1 MIANLP
7 EPQQSIGGFSMT
19 CLRRNF
25 YPSFILS
32 IAIVASLAGAALGQT
47 PDSKSRATGSVSG
60 RVTIGDKP
68 APGIFVVAGGLNQ
81 STVTAQATSDA
92 DGHYRIGGLA
102 AGQIAIT
109 PAAPLFV
116 LPSSPMTGTS
126 KVITLS
132 SGEAV
137 EGIDFKLTR
146 GGVITGR
153 VVDADGRPLIEERI
167 NLIPVDENG
176 ALSRQQFPR
185 YNYQMYQTDDRGVY
199 RLYGVPAGRY
209 KVSAGDEP
217 GTISG
222 LRASGYYQKTYY
234 PDATDPAKASVVDL
248 NEGGEAK
255 DIDISLGRRSVT
267 YTVSG
272 RIISADTGNPL
283 PGISFGFG
291 VLQRNQNQSYIAGTM
306 SPGTPTNSQGE
317 FRLEGV
323 EPGHYAVFITNRFD
337 FTANANSGPGVFS
350 DPLPFDV
357 VDGDITNLEIKA
369 QTGLSVS
376 GVVVLDGITDQKV
389 LAKISSLRIGANVIP
404 TPGSLRV
411 MPEGRSATI
420 GPDGSFQIGGLRPGK
435 VSLYLTGSN
444 FNEARGFSIARVERG
459 GVPQSTGLDI
469 LPGENVSAVRIL
481 LAYGSGVIRGQV
493 KFDGGPLPSEAMLFV
508 SVTRDGVPSRASAQV
523 DSRGQF
529 VIENLAAG
537 TYELTLQV
545 ASLSGNMTRGL
556 PARQK
561 QVVTVTDGAD
571 SQVLFTV
578 DSSRKDGP

>member
-1 MIANLP
+1 MTYLTRLACSPVVL
-7 EPQQSIGGFSMT
+7 IGAALI
-19 CLRRNF
+19 C
-25 YPSFILS
+25 
-32 IAIVASLAGAALGQT
+32 LAGAALAQT
-47 PDSKSRATGSVSG
+47 PDAKSKATGSVSG

-68 APGIFVVAGGLNQ
+68 APGILITAAGVNQ
-81 STVTAQATSDA
+81 SSFNAQATSDA

-109 PAAPLFV
+109 PAAPLYV
-116 LPSSPMTGTS
+116 LPSNPMSGS
-126 KVITLS
+126 GKVLTLS

-167 NLIPVDENG
+167 SLIPIDENG
-176 ALSRQQFPR
+176 ASARQSFPR
-185 YNYQMYQTDDRGVY
+185 YNYQMYQTDDRGIY
-199 RLYGVPAGRY
+199 RLYGVAAGRY
-209 KVSAGDEP
+209 KISAGDEP

-234 PDATDPAKASVVDL
+234 PDTTDPVKASVVDL

-255 DIDISLGRRSVT
+255 DIDIALGRRSVT

-272 RIISADTGNPL
+272 RIVDADTGKPL
-283 PGISFGFG
+283 PGISFAFG
-291 VLQRNQNQSYIAGTM
+291 VLQKNQSQNYIAGTM

-323 EPGHYAVFITNRFD
+323 EPGHYAVFIMNRFD
-337 FTANANSGPGVFS
+337 FASNTNSGPSVFS

-357 VDGDITNLEIKA
+357 VDGDLTNLEVKA
-369 QTGLSVS
+369 QPGLSVS
-376 GVVVLDGITDQKV
+376 GVIVADGITDQKT
-389 LAKISSLRIGANVIP
+389 LAKISSLKIGANV
-404 TPGSLRV
+404 TPAQGNLRV
-411 MPEGRSATI
+411 MPEGHSASI
-420 GPDGSFQIGGLRPGK
+420 GPDGTFQIGGLRPGK
-435 VSLYLTGSN
+435 VFLYLTASGGTD
-444 FNEARGFSIARVERG
+444 AKGFSITRVERE
-459 GVPQSTGLDI
+459 GVPQDRGVDLQ
-469 LPGENVSAVRIL
+469 PGENLSGVRIL

-493 KFDGGPLPSEAMLFV
+493 KFEGGTLPGEAMLFI
-508 SVTRDGVPSRASAQV
+508 SMTRDGVPSRQSAQV

-529 VIENLAAG
+529 VIESLAAG

-545 ASLSGNMTRGL
+545 VSMGGNGPRGL
-556 PARQK
+556 PARLK

-571 SQVLFTV
+571 SQVLFTL
-578 DSSRKDGP
+578 DLSRKEGQ